1 MNRTGPV
8 LRTVV
13 ALVYCFIL
21 APILIVLVVSFTSDT
36 FIVFP
41 PSGWSL
47 HWYGALF
54 ANPTLFDSF
63 RVSLMLSTIVM
74 VLALAC
80 GLPAALLIARH
91 SFPGR
96 DALFG
101 FFTMPLLLPTLVL
114 ALALLLAFSNP
125 QVRLA
130 ATLPGLVLAHLTVT
144 LPFVIRIMTTAF
156 ANLPRDIE
164 EAAATLGAAPALVF
178 RRVTLPLAIPG
189 IVAAAALAFL
199 LSFDETV
206 ISLFI
211 SGPRLQTLPVAI
223 YHYVERRT
231 DPAIAALSM
240 LLITGSIAIV
250 MLVERM
256 VGVLR
261 AVGR

>member
-1 MNRTGPV
+1 MRRTGPL
-8 LRTVV
+8 LRAIV

-21 APILIVLVVSFTSDT
+21 APILIVLVVSFSSDS

-47 HWYGALF
+47 RWYGALL
-54 ANPTLFDSF
+54 ANPTLFESF
-63 RVSLMLSTIVM
+63 RYSLILAAVVML
-74 VLALAC
+74 LALAC
-80 GLPAALLIARH
+80 GLPAALLLARH

-114 ALALLLAFSNP
+114 ALALLLAFSP
-125 QVRLA
+125 YGLV

-144 LPFVIRIMTTAF
+144 LPFVIRIMTTSF
-156 ANLPRDIE
+156 ANLPRDVE
-164 EAAATLGAAPALVF
+164 EAAATLGASPAQVF

-189 IVAAAALAFL
+189 IIAAAALAFL

>member
-8 LRTVV
+8 LRTIV

-21 APILIVLVVSFTSDT
+21 APILIVLVVSFSSDT

-47 HWYGALF
+47 RWYGALF
-54 ANPTLFDSF
+54 ANPTLFESF
-63 RVSLMLSTIVM
+63 RVSLMLAAIVM
-74 VLALAC
+74 LLALAC

-114 ALALLLAFSNP
+114 ALALLLAFSP
-125 QVRLA
+125 YALV

-156 ANLPRDIE
+156 ANLPRDVE
-164 EAAATLGAAPALVF
+164 DAASTLGASPAHVF

-189 IVAAAALAFL
+189 IIAAAALAFL

>member
-8 LRTVV
+8 LRVIV

-21 APILIVLVVSFTSDT
+21 APILIVLVVSFSSDT

-47 HWYGALF
+47 RWYGALF
-54 ANPTLFDSF
+54 ANATLAESF
-63 RVSLMLSTIVM
+63 RISLILAAVVM

-80 GLPAALLIARH
+80 GMPAALLIARH
-91 SFPGR
+91 EFPGR
-96 DALFG
+96 GALFA

-114 ALALLLAFSNP
+114 ALALLLAFSRYAL
-125 QVRLA
+125 V

-156 ANLPRDIE
+156 ANLPRDVE
-164 EAAATLGAAPALVF
+164 EAAATLGAPPLQVF
-178 RRVTLPLAIPG
+178 RRVTLPLVIPG
-189 IVAAAALAFL
+189 VIAAAALAFL